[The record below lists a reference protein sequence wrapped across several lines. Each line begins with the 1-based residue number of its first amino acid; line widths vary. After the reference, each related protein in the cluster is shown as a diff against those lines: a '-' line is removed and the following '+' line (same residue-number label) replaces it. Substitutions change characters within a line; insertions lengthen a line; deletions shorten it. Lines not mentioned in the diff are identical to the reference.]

1 MKSATSFCT
10 TLKQGEGNMVIIRIP
25 FDTQAPWLLIA
36 DDRERGCMSAA
47 ISYYQHHRY
56 LSYSTIPQDLLHL
69 SKTIKRKRFLTER
82 EHGELSM
89 AYNTY
94 LYSGRYL
101 IFDGSELKRV

>member
-1 MKSATSFCT
+1 
-10 TLKQGEGNMVIIRIP
+10 MVIIRIP

-56 LSYSTIPQDLLHL
+56 LSYTSIPTDLVHL
-69 SKTIKRKRFLTER
+69 KDTIKYKRFLTER

-89 AYNTY
+89 SYNTY